1 MHFLGHAG
9 GIDLFFELVDFVF
22 FAAAEFLLNGFE
34 LFVEV
39 ILFLRA
45 LHLALHA
52 GVDVAVD
59 VELFELDFKDVA
71 DAVEALERDRRFR
84 ANPVFR
90 RPASCR
96 LAAMVSDSRAG
107 SSTRAA
113 AIMVS

>member
-1 MHFLGHAG
+1 MPGSIDFL
-9 GIDLFFELVDFVF
+9 LELVDFAL
-22 FAAAEFLLNGFE
+22 FAAAQFLLNGFE

-59 VELFELDFKDVA
+59 VQLFEFDFENVA
-71 DAVEALERDRRFR
+71 DAVQPLEWDRTVSSKSCFSSTGNLQIGGDGIGKRD
-84 ANPVFR
+84 
-90 RPASCR
+90 
-96 LAAMVSDSRAG
+96 G
-107 SSTRAA
+107 SSTRTA